1 MKQEQAADLKAEVRG
16 LLAEHGIDKYVI
28 KPVRR
33 NYAFE
38 LETVPHGEQWVLKV
52 RYSAAKPSLPLGL
65 EGALLCRLIFQYAN
79 AASLY
84 TQHRY
89 ACCSSQSGRVPCL
102 ASVRH
107 CMLKCEGVAWQPP
120 GAAELHRLIRQLHAV

>member
-1 MKQEQAADLKAEVRG
+1 MEQEQAADLKAEVRG

-65 EGALLCRLIFQYAN
+65 EGAPLISQSPNDACMC
-79 AASLY
+79 
-84 TQHRY
+84 TQHGM
-89 ACCSSQSGRVPCL
+89 AGCSSQSGQI
-102 ASVRH
+102 A
-107 CMLKCEGVAWQPP
+107 
-120 GAAELHRLIRQLHAV
+120 I